1 MEALRLSGTRRIAV
15 VSLFSALAIATDYAM
30 LPLAN
35 VKLMDSIVFVSSMV
49 FGLGIGASVGAL
61 TWLVYGSVNPQ
72 GSAGGILL
80 AILIA
85 SETIYA
91 LLGYLARRWTSLD
104 EAGLSS
110 TRLFWGSLG
119 LMGAFVYD
127 LGTIIT
133 PALISGVSPLIAFA
147 TLVPAI
153 PFMLAHEI
161 SDFAFFAI
169 AAPAMYGAVLR
180 VGRQK
185 VGWTSIKKPGDTPH
199 SVNSLAGPDT
209 VKSA

>member
-1 MEALRLSGTRRIAV
+1 VEALRLSGTGRIAA
-15 VSLFSALAIATDYAM
+15 VSVFSALAIATDYAM
-30 LPLAN
+30 LPLTN
-35 VKLMDSIVFVSSMV
+35 VKLMDSIVFVSSMA
-49 FGLGIGASVGAL
+49 FGLGVGVSVGAL

-72 GSAGGILL
+72 GPDGGFLL
-80 AILIA
+80 VILIA

-91 LLGYLARRWTSLD
+91 LLGYLARRWTNLD
-104 EAGLSS
+104 EAGIPS

-127 LGTIIT
+127 FATIIP
-133 PALISGVSPLIAFA
+133 PALISGVSPLTAFA

-153 PFMLAHEI
+153 PFMVAHEM

-185 VGWTSIKKPGDTPH
+185 VGWTSIKKPGATPH
-199 SVNSLAGPDT
+199 SVDSLAGSDI
-209 VKSA
+209 KLA